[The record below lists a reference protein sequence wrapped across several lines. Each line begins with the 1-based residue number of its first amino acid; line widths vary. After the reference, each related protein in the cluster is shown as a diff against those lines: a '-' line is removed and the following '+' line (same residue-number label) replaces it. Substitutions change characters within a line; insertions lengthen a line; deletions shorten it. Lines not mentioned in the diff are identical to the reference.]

1 MKLSLFLSSLLL
13 LGTPLFAQ
21 SPASAEASAFSS
33 SVRPPDFPWWRD
45 GRFGM
50 FIHWGPAALT
60 GKEISWSRNGTG
72 IEKYDSLYKEFNPVR
87 FNATEWVATAKA
99 AGMKYMVLTA
109 KHHDGFMLW
118 DTKTGDY
125 NIMHTPF
132 GRDVVAELATAAKKA
147 DLPFCVYFSPGDWK
161 DPDCRNPEANAKFV
175 ERMHAQ
181 ITELLTH
188 YGRIPLVWI
197 DFDGFPNPSIP
208 RETATLIRQLQ
219 PGALI
224 TNRLEALHP
233 DESHGRIGKWGD
245 YATPEQR
252 VGSYCDT
259 VPWETCMTI
268 ANQWNWKPNDK
279 LKSLHQCLST
289 LVCTVGA
296 DGNLLFNVGPKP
308 DGEIEPTQV
317 ARLKEMG
324 AWLAKHGESIYGTR
338 GGPYFPTKSYAA
350 TRTADT
356 IYIHAIQLK
365 NGSLT
370 LPPLP
375 AKVKSAALLDGTTVP
390 FQQTTDAF
398 QLTIPEAS
406 RDPNISVVKLTIE
419 GDPMKLTPIVPASTS
434 KSLAYRK
441 PANVSSSIAPQF
453 MHDAQAALDDDT
465 STYWTPG
472 RDEAMA
478 EEIMGKKFE
487 QVRRIP
493 NHPVWIRHGW
503 LEVDLGKPQAVSRA
517 RIQEYGGYPPVSSW
531 KIESENNGTWQVI
544 AEGKTIGKSLDVPI
558 STPATAHKFRL
569 SIEADGRPAI
579 AEFQLF

>member
-1 MKLSLFLSSLLL
+1 MKLSLILSSLLL
-13 LGTPLFAQ
+13 LVIPLFAQ
-21 SPASAEASAFSS
+21 SPASADASASS
-33 SVRPPDFPWWRD
+33 SPVRPPDFPWWRD

-60 GKEISWSRNGTG
+60 GKEISWSRRGTG
-72 IEKYDSLYKEFNPVR
+72 IEKYDSLYKEFNPVK
-87 FNATEWVATAKA
+87 FNATEWVATAQA
-99 AGMKYMVLTA
+99 AGMRYMVLTA

-118 DTKTGDY
+118 NTKTGDY
-125 NIMHTPF
+125 NIMQTPF
-132 GRDVVAELATAAKKA
+132 GRDVVAELAAAAKKA

-161 DPDCRNPEANAKFV
+161 DPDCRNPATNTRFV

-197 DFDGFPNPSIP
+197 DFDGFPNPSVP
-208 RETATLIRQLQ
+208 KETATLIRKLQ

-279 LKSLHQCLST
+279 LKSLQQCLST
-289 LVCTVGA
+289 LVCTVGG

-338 GGPYFPTKSYAA
+338 GGPYYPTKSYAA

-356 IYIHAIQLK
+356 IYIHVIQLQ

-375 AKVKSAALLDGTTVP
+375 AKVKSAALLGGTSVP
-390 FQQTTDAF
+390 FQQTADAF
-398 QLTIPEAS
+398 QLTIPEAG
-406 RDPNISVVKLTIE
+406 RDPNISVVKLTID
-419 GDPMKLTPIVPASTS
+419 GDPMKLTPIAPASTS

-441 PANVSSSIAPQF
+441 PATVSSSIAPRF

-487 QVRRIP
+487 QVRKMP
-493 NHPVWIRHGW
+493 NHPLWIRNGS
-503 LEVDLGKPQAVSRA
+503 LEVDLGKPQTVSRA
-517 RIQEYGGYPPVSSW
+517 RIHEHGGYPPVSSW

-544 AEGKTIGKSLDVPI
+544 AEGKTIGKSLEVPI
-558 STPATAHKFRL
+558 STPTSARKLRL

-579 AEFQLF
+579 SEFQLL